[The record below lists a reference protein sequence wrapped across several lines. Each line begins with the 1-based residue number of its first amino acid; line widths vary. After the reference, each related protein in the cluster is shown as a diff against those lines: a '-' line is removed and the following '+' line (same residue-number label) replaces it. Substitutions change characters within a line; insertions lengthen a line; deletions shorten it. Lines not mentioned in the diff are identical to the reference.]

1 MSSILAE
8 PFVLPCG
15 VTIKNRIGKAPM
27 TEGLADCWDRPTPEL
42 CTLYQRWARGGL
54 GLSVTGN
61 VMVDHRYL
69 ERPGNVVIE
78 NEDNLD
84 LLRDWAAAGTIDD
97 TQLWMQISHPGRQSP
112 RYVSREPLAPSPVK
126 VDMLWVHGQPRAL
139 REAEIVGIIER
150 FARVAG
156 IAKRAGF
163 TGVQLHGAHGY
174 LISEFLSPLVNK
186 RTDQWGGTLENRA
199 RFLLESVRAVRN
211 MVGSGY
217 PISVKLNSS
226 DFQKG
231 AFSEEDSRTVIQWLE
246 KEGVDLIELSGGT
259 YEHMALLDEEGS
271 TTATGERVMSAASA
285 KREAYFLDMAQKIRK
300 VSAVPLM
307 VSGGFR
313 SLKGMEEAIES
324 GVTNLVGLGRP
335 ISAEPEL
342 PRRLLEGSSQRARIA
357 GLDLSLGDGYFSPKS
372 DNKRIRHLNSFADVG
387 WHCVQIDRLGK
398 GLDVDWELSPVAG
411 MARFFGAGML
421 KQLRRRH
428 K

>member
-1 MSSILAE
+1 MSRILSQ
-8 PFVLPCG
+8 PFTLPCG
-15 VTIKNRIGKAPM
+15 VVIKNRIGKAPM

-42 CTLYQRWARGGL
+42 CRLYERWAMGGT

-61 VMVDHRYL
+61 VMIDHRFL

-84 LLRDWAAAGTIDD
+84 LLKDWAVAGTRND

-112 RYVSREPLAPSPVK
+112 GYITREPLAPSEVK
-126 VDMLWVHGQPRAL
+126 VDMLWVHAKPRAL
-139 REAEIVGIIER
+139 RETEILGIIER
-150 FARVAG
+150 FARVGA
-156 IAKRAGF
+156 IAKKAGF
-163 TGVQLHGAHGY
+163 TGVQLHAAHGY

-186 RTDQWGGTLENRA
+186 RTDKWGGSLENRA
-199 RFLLESVRAVRN
+199 RLLLESVRATRAA
-211 MVGSGY
+211 VGPDY

-246 KEGVDLIELSGGT
+246 AEGVDLIELSGGT
-259 YEHMALLDEEGS
+259 YEHMALLDEAGS
-271 TTATGERVMSAASA
+271 TTASGEKIIAAASA
-285 KREAYFLDMAQKIRK
+285 KREAYFLDMAQKIRQM
-300 VSAVPLM
+300 SAIPLM

-313 SLKGMEEAIES
+313 TLEGMEEAVES

-335 ISAEPEL
+335 LSSEPEL
-342 PRRLLEGSSQRARIA
+342 SNSILSGSFQRARIA
-357 GLDLSLGDGYFSPKS
+357 DLNLDLGEKTFSPKS

-387 WHCVQIDRLGK
+387 WHCVQIERMGK
-398 GLDVDWELSPVAG
+398 GLDVDWDMSA
-411 MARFFGAGML
+411 MSGML
-421 KQLRRRH
+421 KFFGGGMIKQIRRKH